1 MNAKQRFAT
10 VAMLTLFLPGSQKA
24 MPQPNAARQVIVI
37 VRTMSLPRRAVEGA
51 LVYILAANGQ
61 RLASATTDST
71 GRVALRG
78 VKGKNHPV
86 YVLVEAT
93 NCYISGVRWVPGL
106 EEYYILVGGM
116 AAQ

>member
-1 MNAKQRFAT
+1 MNGRQRFAT
-10 VAMLTLFLPGSQKA
+10 VAMLMLFLAGSQKA
-24 MPQPNAARQVIVI
+24 MPQSDAARPVTVI
-37 VRTMSLPRRAVEGA
+37 VRTMSVPRHAVEGA
-51 LVYILAANGQ
+51 LVYVLAANGQ

-86 YVLVEAT
+86 YVLVEAS

-116 AAQ
+116 AAR